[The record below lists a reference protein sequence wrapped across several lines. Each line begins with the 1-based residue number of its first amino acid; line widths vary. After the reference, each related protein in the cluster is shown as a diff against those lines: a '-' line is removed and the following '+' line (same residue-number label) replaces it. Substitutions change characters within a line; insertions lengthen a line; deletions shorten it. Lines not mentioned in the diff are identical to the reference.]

1 MGCCGND
8 ENIYKRFL
16 AKGGMERGESS
27 GSDDNIVIVKV
38 TGKTSKTITI
48 PDTVCEFLD
57 IDFGDILKLRIQDKR
72 KGKKRK

>member
-1 MGCCGND
+1 
-8 ENIYKRFL
+8 
-16 AKGGMERGESS
+16 MERGESG

-72 KGKKRK
+72 KGKSKRK

>member
-1 MGCCGND
+1 
-8 ENIYKRFL
+8 
-16 AKGGMERGESS
+16 MERGESS